1 MHMSEGKALLTKLG
15 NLMKTLEKAKEMTD
29 IIGVDAMEL
38 GGEWEQEIST
48 DVLDLSSK
56 IGEIIDD
63 FINLIDEAA
72 EISMEDDG
80 LDNE

>member
-1 MHMSEGKALLTKLG
+1 MHMSEGKALLKKLG
-15 NLMKTLEKAKEMTD
+15 TLMKTLEKAKEMTD

-48 DVLDLSSK
+48 DILDLSSK
-56 IGEIIDD
+56 IGEIIDE
-63 FINLIDEAA
+63 FINLIEEAA
-72 EISMEDDG
+72 EISGEDDG

>member
-48 DVLDLSSK
+48 DILDLSSK

-72 EISMEDDG
+72 EISKEDDG

>member
-48 DVLDLSSK
+48 DILELSSK

-72 EISMEDDG
+72 EISKEDDG

>member
-1 MHMSEGKALLTKLG
+1 MSEGKALLKKLG
-15 NLMKTLEKAKEMTD
+15 TLMKTLEKAKEMTD

-48 DVLDLSSK
+48 DILDLSSK
-56 IGEIIDD
+56 IGEIIDY
-63 FINLIDEAA
+63 FINLIDEAT
-72 EISMEDDG
+72 EISEEDDG

>member
-15 NLMKTLEKAKEMTD
+15 NLMKTLAKAKEMTD

-48 DVLDLSSK
+48 DILDLSSK

-72 EISMEDDG
+72 EISKEDDG

>member
-48 DVLDLSSK
+48 DILDLSSK

-72 EISMEDDG
+72 EISGEDDG

>member
-48 DVLDLSSK
+48 DILDLSSK

-63 FINLIDEAA
+63 FINIIDEAA
-72 EISMEDDG
+72 EISKEDGG

>member
-1 MHMSEGKALLTKLG
+1 MHMSEGKVLLTKLG

>member
-1 MHMSEGKALLTKLG
+1 MHMSEGRALLKKLG
-15 NLMKTLEKAKEMTD
+15 TLMKTLEKAKEMTD

-48 DVLDLSSK
+48 DILDLSSK

-72 EISMEDDG
+72 EISKEDDG